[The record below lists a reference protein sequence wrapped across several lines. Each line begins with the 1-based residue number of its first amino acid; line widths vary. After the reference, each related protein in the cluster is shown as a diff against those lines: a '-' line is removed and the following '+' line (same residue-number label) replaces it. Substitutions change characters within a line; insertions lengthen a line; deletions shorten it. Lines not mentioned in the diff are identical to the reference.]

1 MTRREALLAL
11 LGLIGSACSGG
22 GSSLAPTATA
32 PPPTLAPTVPPTAPP
47 PPVPTTTAAARTLAP
62 TVAPTVTA
70 APSATPTATQV
81 LAGVDVLMR
90 EQRQLLRGRRV
101 GLITNPTGRA
111 RGGGST
117 IDVLYGEPSWR
128 LAALFSPEH
137 GIRAEAA
144 AGQSV
149 DSATDPRTGL
159 PIYSLYG
166 DTTRPTPAMLRDL
179 DVLVYDIQD
188 DGARVYTYTSTLLEA
203 MRASAEH
210 GVQIVVLDRPNP
222 IGGVEVEG
230 TVLDPRFTSFV
241 GAAPI
246 AMRYGMTIGELGR
259 YFNVELHVG
268 ADLQVVPLQGWQR
281 SMWFDETGLTWVNPS
296 PNLRSVSAAGVYP
309 GTVLFE
315 GTSLSEGRGTDRP
328 FEWIGAPG
336 LNAAE
341 WASRLN
347 SPGLPGARFSAAP
360 RTPDSSKHA
369 GRLCQGVQIEL
380 ADRTRVQPMAL
391 GVTMLALCPAPV
403 EFNASSFD
411 RLAGTDQ
418 VRLNLQSGRSAS
430 DIVASWQPDL
440 VRFTRTRAG
449 YLLY

>member
-11 LGLIGSACSGG
+11 LGLLGSACGSGG
-22 GSSLAPTATA
+22 ASLAPTATA
-32 PPPTLAPTVPPTAPP
+32 PAPTLAPTVVPAA
-47 PPVPTTTAAARTLAP
+47 VPTPTAAAPTLAP
-62 TVAPTVTA
+62 TVAPTVAA

-90 EQRQLLRGRRV
+90 EQRELLRGRRI
-101 GLITNPTGRA
+101 GLITNPTGLT
-111 RGGGST
+111 RGGTST
-117 IDVLYGEPSWR
+117 IDALYGEPSWR

-137 GIRAEAA
+137 GIRGEAV

-149 DSATDPRTGL
+149 DNATDPRTSL

-166 DTTRPTPAMLRDL
+166 DTTRPTQAMLRDL
-179 DVLVYDIQD
+179 DMLVYDIQD
-188 DGARVYTYTSTLLEA
+188 VGARVYTYTSTLLEA
-203 MRASAEH
+203 MRAGAEH
-210 GVQIVVLDRPNP
+210 GVQIVVLDRANP

-281 SMWFDETGLTWVNPS
+281 SMWFDETGLTWINPS

-315 GTSLSEGRGTDRP
+315 GTTLSEGRGTDRP

-336 LNAAE
+336 LDAAG
-341 WASRLN
+341 WAARLN
-347 SPGLPGARFSAAP
+347 SAGLPGVRFSTAT

-369 GRLCQGVQIEL
+369 GQLCQGVQIEL
-380 ADRTRVQPMAL
+380 ADRARVRSMAL
-391 GVTMLALCPAPV
+391 GVTMLSLCPAPV
-403 EFNASSFD
+403 EFIASSFD

-418 VRLNLQSGRSAS
+418 VRLSLQAGRSAS

-440 VRFTRTRAG
+440 ERFTRTRAG